1 MLRKIPLIF
10 VLALLA
16 ALTLTPLTA
25 QESQPDVFALAALAP
40 ATDDVYVSIRI
51 DDAYIATLN
60 NLAALVGSALKDIG
74 APIEALPRLQDLIA
88 LQIDP
93 NATPEQADAVLAL
106 MGDTL
111 AISGNITS
119 AEAETYTVYLPISD
133 QQAVLDAINA
143 TGAGLRGVGTA
154 GRFMIYEAG
163 DNSDTQLLL
172 ADDLLMVTTGDANLL
187 GGGDYAKL
195 SDLPNFA
202 SAVADLPADGYN
214 LTAYVNAAALAKNA
228 DMDATFNGDILIAG
242 TILGDKT
249 LTLDAIAIPATPA
262 APSQPIDPAFL
273 RYVPAN
279 STAVIHATDLSNVI
293 NNIITLA
300 EAQGNASARAEIDQA
315 LSSLDL
321 KLDNFL
327 AWTKGDYALFART
340 DMSVLMQAAANQNF
354 EAIATAVDFGVV
366 IQASDTALAKQFSD
380 KIAGLL
386 AGVLASQPGVV
397 ISTKDINGTTVTRI
411 EISAPMGNGQ
421 TLNFALGMGANANV
435 FVFGTFRAVESILT
449 DTSGLSAN
457 PLYAEGMAYL
467 LPGATSAWYTDGAT
481 LSTAGVALL
490 GTMGMAVGSASS
502 SIQQEF
508 NFGRQTAARAQTIQS
523 EDDLV
528 MLMRAIE
535 RFTTLVRFTTASTA
549 VSDSGSYVLRA
560 TLTLG
565 E

>member
-273 RYVPAN
+273 RYVPAS

-421 TLNFALGMGANANV
+421 TLNVALGMGANANV

-467 LPGATSAWYTDGAT
+467 LPNATSAWYTDGAT

-508 NFGRQTAARAQTIQS
+508 SFGRQTAARAQTIQS

>member
-273 RYVPAN
+273 RYVPAS

-421 TLNFALGMGANANV
+421 TLNVALGMGANANV

-467 LPGATSAWYTDGAT
+467 LPNATSAWYTDGAT

>member
-300 EAQGNASARAEIDQA
+300 EAQGNASARADIDQA

-321 KLDNFL
+321 KLDDFL

-366 IQASDTALAKQFSD
+366 IQASDAALAKQFSD

-397 ISTKDINGTTVTRI
+397 ISTNDISGTTVTRI

-467 LPGATSAWYTDGAT
+467 LPNATSAWYTDGAT

>member
-1 MLRKIPLIF
+1 MLRKISLIF

-273 RYVPAN
+273 RYVPAS

-321 KLDNFL
+321 KLDDFL

-449 DTSGLSAN
+449 DTSGLSTN

-467 LPGATSAWYTDGAT
+467 LPNATSAWYTDGAT

-508 NFGRQTAARAQTIQS
+508 SFGRQTAARAQTIQS

>member
-421 TLNFALGMGANANV
+421 TLNVALGMGANANV

-467 LPGATSAWYTDGAT
+467 LPNATSAWYTDGAT